1 MIDRKARTQ
10 LIVFV
15 TIALLGM
22 AYVSV
27 HYVGIQRWFGA
38 GYTVKVQL
46 ASGGGIF
53 PNADVTY
60 RGVSVGR
67 VGDMRLHGSGI
78 EIDLDINSGRHIPS
92 NLDVVVADGSVIGEQ
107 FVDLRPRTNS
117 GPYLS
122 DGDTIPRSRT
132 TLPPPVQKLLVSTDE
147 LAGSVP
153 VGALQTVVNE
163 LYLATNNS
171 AQNLGSLL
179 DTTKAFFGRATES
192 LPQTIDLIEASDLV
206 LRTQHRTSSEIR
218 QFSRN
223 LGLINE
229 QLRASGNDIATVLQR
244 ATPALG
250 QANRLIQDVSTPL
263 HSLLTNLLSTSQI
276 VLANKNGLR
285 ELFVN
290 LPVAITDVGAVIT
303 PDGIN
308 TGLVPTFFDPL
319 PCVSGYGGTQLRS
332 GLDTGGNPGLN
343 TSAQCTAAASSG
355 TDLHG
360 SQHAP

>member
-1 MIDRKARTQ
+1 MIDRTTRIQ

-15 TIALLGM
+15 TVALLGI
-22 AYVSV
+22 AFVSTR
-27 HYVGIQRWFGA
+27 YVGIQRWFGA
-38 GYTVKVQL
+38 GYTVKMEL

-67 VGDMRLHGSGI
+67 VGDMRLNGTGI
-78 EIDLDINSGRHIPS
+78 EIDLEISSGRHIPS
-92 NLDVVVADGSVIGEQ
+92 NLDAVVADGSVIGEQ
-107 FVDLRPRTNS
+107 FVDLRPRTKS

-132 TLPPPVQKLLVSTDE
+132 ELPPPVQKLLLSTDE

-179 DTTKAFFGRATES
+179 DTSKAFFSRATES
-192 LPQTIDLIEASDLV
+192 LPQTIDLIESSNLV
-206 LRTQHRTSSEIR
+206 LKTQHRTSTEIR

-223 LGLINE
+223 LVAISE
-229 QLRASGNDIATVLQR
+229 QLRSSGGDIETVLRR
-244 ATPALG
+244 ATPALA
-250 QANRLIQDVSTPL
+250 QANQLIQDVSTPL
-263 HSLLTNLLSTSQI
+263 HSLLTNLLSTSQ
-276 VLANKNGLR
+276 VLLANKNGLR

-303 PDGIN
+303 PNGIN

-319 PCVSGYGGTQLRS
+319 PCVSGYGGTQQRS
-332 GLDTGGNPGLN
+332 GLDTAGDPGLN
-343 TSAQCTAAASSG
+343 TSAQCDASTSSG
-355 TDLHG
+355 TNLHG

>member
-1 MIDRKARTQ
+1 MLDRKSRTQ
-10 LIVFV
+10 LIAFV
-15 TIALLGM
+15 TIALLGI
-22 AYVSV
+22 AYVSTR
-27 HYVGIQRWFGA
+27 YVGIQRWFGA
-38 GYTVKVQL
+38 GYTVKVEL

-67 VGDMRLHGSGI
+67 VGDMRLHGTGI
-78 EIDLDINSGRHIPS
+78 EIDLDISSGRRIPS
-92 NLDVVVADGSVIGEQ
+92 NLEAVVADGSVIGEQ

-117 GPYLS
+117 GPYLA

-132 TLPPPVQKLLVSTDE
+132 RLPPPVQKLLLSTDE

-171 AQNLGSLL
+171 AKDLGSLI
-179 DTTKAFFGRATES
+179 DSSKAFFSTATES
-192 LPQTIDLIEASDLV
+192 LPQTIDLIETSDVV
-206 LRTQHRTSSEIR
+206 LKTQQRTSTEIR

-223 LGLINE
+223 LVAISR
-229 QLRASGNDIATVLQR
+229 QLRSSDGDIATVLRR
-244 ATPALG
+244 ATPALA
-250 QANRLIQDVSTPL
+250 QANGLIQDVSTPL
-263 HSLLTNLLSTSQI
+263 HSLLTNLLSTSQV

-290 LPVAITDVGAVIT
+290 LPVAVTDVGAIIT
-303 PDGIN
+303 PNGIN

-319 PCVSGYGGTQLRS
+319 PCVSGYGGTQVRT
-332 GLDTGGNPGLN
+332 GLQTAGNPGLN
-343 TSAQCTAAASSG
+343 TSAQCDASTSSG
-355 TDLHG
+355 SDLHG

>member
-1 MIDRKARTQ
+1 MLDRKTRTQ
-10 LIVFV
+10 LLAFV
-15 TIALLGM
+15 TIALLGI
-22 AYVSV
+22 AYVSTR
-27 HYVGIQRWFGA
+27 YVGIQRWFGA
-38 GYTVKVQL
+38 GYTVKVRL

-67 VGDMRLHGSGI
+67 VGDMRLHGTGI
-78 EIDLDINSGRHIPS
+78 EIDLDIDSGLHIPS
-92 NLDVVVADGSVIGEQ
+92 NVDAVVADGSVIGEQ
-107 FVDLRPRTNS
+107 FVDLRPRTDR
-117 GPYLS
+117 GPYLG

-132 TLPPPVQKLLVSTDE
+132 KLPPPVQKLLVSTDE
-147 LAGSVP
+147 LAGSIP

-171 AQNLGSLL
+171 AQDVGTLIDSM
-179 DTTKAFFGRATES
+179 KEFFGTASDS
-192 LPQTIDLIEASDLV
+192 LPQTIDLIDASKVV
-206 LRTQHRTSSEIR
+206 LRTQHRTSAEIR

-223 LGLINE
+223 LVAIAE
-229 QLRASGNDIATVLQR
+229 QLHASGGDITTVLRR
-244 ATPALG
+244 AAPALG

-263 HSLLTNLLSTSQI
+263 HGLLTNLLSTSQI
-276 VLANKNGLR
+276 VLANKDGLR

-303 PDGIN
+303 PNGIN

-319 PCVSGYGGTQLRS
+319 PCVAGYEGTLRRS
-332 GLDTGGNPGLN
+332 GLQTDGDPGLN
-343 TSAQCTAAASSG
+343 TFAQCTAATSSG

>member
-1 MIDRKARTQ
+1 MLDRKSRVQ

-15 TIALLGM
+15 TIALLGI
-22 AYVSV
+22 AFVSTR
-27 HYVGIQRWFGA
+27 YVGIQRWFGA
-38 GYTVKVQL
+38 GYTVKMEL

-67 VGDMRLHGSGI
+67 VGDMRLKGTGI
-78 EIDLDINSGRHIPS
+78 EIDLEISSGRDIPS
-92 NLDVVVADGSVIGEQ
+92 NLDAVVADGSVIGEQ
-107 FVDLRPRTNS
+107 FVDLRPRTKS

-122 DGDTIPRSRT
+122 DGDTIQRSRT
-132 TLPPPVQKLLVSTDE
+132 ELPPPVQKLLLSTDE
-147 LAGSVP
+147 LAGSLP
-153 VGALQTVVNE
+153 VAALQTVVNE

-171 AQNLGSLL
+171 AKNLGSLL
-179 DTTKAFFGRATES
+179 DTSKAFFSRAAES
-192 LPQTIDLIEASDLV
+192 LPQTIDLIESSNLV
-206 LRTQHRTSSEIR
+206 LKTQHQTSTEIR

-223 LGLINE
+223 LVAISE
-229 QLRASGNDIATVLQR
+229 QLRSSGGDIETVLRR
-244 ATPALG
+244 ATPALA
-250 QANRLIQDVSTPL
+250 QANQLIQDVSTPL
-263 HSLLTNLLSTSQI
+263 HSLLTNLLSTSQV

-303 PDGIN
+303 PNGIN

-319 PCVSGYGGTQLRS
+319 PCVAGYGGTQQRS
-332 GLDTGGNPGLN
+332 GLDIAGDPGLN
-343 TSAQCTAAASSG
+343 TAAQCDALTSSG

>member
-1 MIDRKARTQ
+1 MLDRKARAQ

-15 TIALLGM
+15 TVALLGI
-22 AYVSV
+22 AYVSTR
-27 HYVGIQRWFGA
+27 YVGLQRYFGA
-38 GYTVKVQL
+38 GYTVKVEL

-67 VGDMRLHGSGI
+67 VGDMRLHGTGI
-78 EIDLDINSGRHIPS
+78 EIDLDISSGRHIPS
-92 NLDVVVADGSVIGEQ
+92 NLDAVVADGSVIGEQ
-107 FVDLRPRTNS
+107 FVDLRPRTDA
-117 GPYLS
+117 GPYLA
-122 DGDTIPRSRT
+122 DGDTIPQSRT
-132 TLPPPVQKLLVSTDE
+132 ELPPPVQKLLMSADE

-171 AQNLGSLL
+171 AQNLTSLI
-179 DTTKAFFGRATES
+179 DSTKAFFSSATAS
-192 LPQTIDLIEASDLV
+192 LPQTLDLIDTSDLV
-206 LRTQHRTSSEIR
+206 LRTQHQTSSEIR

-223 LGLINE
+223 LVAISE
-229 QLRASGNDIATVLQR
+229 QLRSSGGDIATVLRR
-244 ATPALG
+244 ARPALG

-263 HSLLTNLLSTSQI
+263 HGLLTNLLSTSQV

-303 PDGIN
+303 PEGIN

-319 PCVSGYGGTQLRS
+319 PCVLGYGGTQLRP
-332 GLDTGGNPGLN
+332 GLQTAGNPGLN
-343 TSAQCTAAASSG
+343 TSAQCDASTSSG
-355 TDLHG
+355 SDLHG
-360 SQHAP
+360 SQHTP

>member
-1 MIDRKARTQ
+1 MIDRTTRIQ

-15 TIALLGM
+15 TVALLGI
-22 AYVSV
+22 AFVSTR
-27 HYVGIQRWFGA
+27 YVGIQRWFGA
-38 GYTVKVQL
+38 GYTVKVEL

-67 VGDMRLHGSGI
+67 VGDMRLRGTGI
-78 EIDLDINSGRHIPS
+78 EIDLEISSGRHIPS
-92 NLDVVVADGSVIGEQ
+92 NLDAVVADGSVIGEQ
-107 FVDLRPRTNS
+107 FVDLRPRTKS

-122 DGDTIPRSRT
+122 DGDTIRRSRT
-132 TLPPPVQKLLVSTDE
+132 ELPPPVQKLLLSTDE

-171 AQNLGSLL
+171 AKNLGSLL
-179 DTTKAFFGRATES
+179 DTSKAFFSRATES
-192 LPQTIDLIEASDLV
+192 LPQTIDLIESSNLV
-206 LRTQHRTSSEIR
+206 LKTQHRTSSEIR

-223 LGLINE
+223 LVAISE
-229 QLRASGNDIATVLQR
+229 QLRSSGGDIETVLRR
-244 ATPALG
+244 ATPALA
-250 QANRLIQDVSTPL
+250 QANQLIQDVSTPL
-263 HSLLTNLLSTSQI
+263 HSLLTNLLSTSQV

-290 LPVAITDVGAVIT
+290 LPVAVTDVGAVIT
-303 PDGIN
+303 PNGIN

-319 PCVSGYGGTQLRS
+319 PCVSGYGGTQQRS
-332 GLDTGGNPGLN
+332 GLDTAGDPGLN
-343 TSAQCTAAASSG
+343 TSAQCDASTSSG
-355 TDLHG
+355 SDLHG